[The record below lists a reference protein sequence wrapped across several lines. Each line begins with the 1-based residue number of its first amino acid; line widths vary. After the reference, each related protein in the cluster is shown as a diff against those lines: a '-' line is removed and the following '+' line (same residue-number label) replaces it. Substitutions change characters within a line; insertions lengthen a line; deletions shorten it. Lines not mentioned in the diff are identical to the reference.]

1 VTGTAISP
9 LLGVGAV
16 GAYEWWKAPKEKR
29 PRLPWFAQPW
39 FWAPA
44 LSLVALVGLKDIFG
58 TAAPTALKKPL
69 DAIEAIE
76 NKLSALLAAGAFVPL
91 ILAVFPEANGDQS
104 QLTPATLGFATASF
118 GSLGNLA
125 LLPLA
130 WAAFAVVWMA
140 SHAVNMLILIS
151 PFSTV
156 DAALKAGRLFVLAL
170 LAALSMVSPWIGALF
185 SIGLIV
191 VSYFIA
197 GWSFRLM
204 IFGTVYLWDLLTVRR
219 RRFQPGAESNWMFT
233 ARQIGE
239 APVRT
244 YGRLVHEPGKP
255 LCFEFRPLLVM
266 KRRNSVLPD
275 GAWFVGRG
283 LFYPELDRITG
294 DTYTTMF
301 ILPPR
306 YMTHEFAVARAYGC
320 STVRDVGVLK
330 GLKAV
335 WAWIRGFRG
344 ATRLDAKAP
353 EDLVPVEG

>member
-1 VTGTAISP
+1 
-9 LLGVGAV
+9 
-16 GAYEWWKAPKEKR
+16 
-29 PRLPWFAQPW
+29 
-39 FWAPA
+39 
-44 LSLVALVGLKDIFG
+44 
-58 TAAPTALKKPL
+58 
-69 DAIEAIE
+69 
-76 NKLSALLAAGAFVPL
+76 
-91 ILAVFPEANGDQS
+91 
-104 QLTPATLGFATASF
+104 
-118 GSLGNLA
+118 
-125 LLPLA
+125 
-130 WAAFAVVWMA
+130 
-140 SHAVNMLILIS
+140 MLILIS

-353 EDLVPVEG
+353 EDWCLSKGEDAVSSVHVFHLAPIGNRLIAGCQSAGAIPNPTAPKAGDVRDRVDTRGGELIMHRTC